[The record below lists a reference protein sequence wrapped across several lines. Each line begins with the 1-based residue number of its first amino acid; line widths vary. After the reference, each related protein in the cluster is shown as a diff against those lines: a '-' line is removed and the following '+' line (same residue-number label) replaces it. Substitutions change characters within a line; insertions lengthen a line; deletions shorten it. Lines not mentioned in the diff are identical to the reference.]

1 MNTRKY
7 LWLIFGIIGAL
18 INLTNA
24 DSNYIDSQP
33 LGMALSGFFLGALL
47 GFIVSLIIDAIGNS
61 KTINENVSAY
71 KEKKKYKENHIKS
84 MTEYNEAKESFQYL
98 SNETLLTKYDNY
110 LKNNINDMTRLAL
123 EEELVKRNVIEY
135 SPMHEKMENI
145 KNNFKI

>member
-1 MNTRKY
+1 
-7 LWLIFGIIGAL
+7 
-18 INLTNA
+18 
-24 DSNYIDSQP
+24 